1 MSTTT
6 CTRNQGRAIDTQ
18 DTSLQPTNR
27 PGGTRRTTES
37 LDHWTYNRTLEY
49 LEHAPRAELRY
60 GRSTRLGQLPQR
72 RMDDHGVCSRYR
84 TEAATFKGYRTGAIA
99 YATAGQS
106 RYRPKTRSNSVVA
119 FKYARLTTDMP
130 AIEPK
135 DVRRS
140 YLSSRTNQTAVQ
152 EATELGTRQGNMG
165 GEIMD
170 HMAVRQLGRRTTRE
184 LDELHGKYGVDYIAA
199 SPGNNPTCKH
209 TKRNEQASRTPR
221 LYWTSPQLPHRLV
234 RDGIQVA
241 RIPNLRHRQL
251 ASQPSRKLPNWVR
264 VHSRLVQ
271 RHMGSWP
278 NQGQDES
285 RKVSR
290 YLDQQPGLTQGK
302 TREPTW
308 GYTPVWSNTQG
319 REIPN

>member
-209 TKRNEQASRTPR
+209 TKRNEQASRTPQHLTNR
-221 LYWTSPQLPHRLV
+221 PSTKLQALQQHLN
-234 RDGIQVA
+234 GECLKG
-241 RIPNLRHRQL
+241 LRNQPVGQ
-251 ASQPSRKLPNWVR
+251 QPSW
-264 VHSRLVQ
+264 S
-271 RHMGSWP
+271 
-278 NQGQDES
+278 S
-285 RKVSR
+285 RKIPKLNGGS
-290 YLDQQPGLTQGK
+290 GLTQVQ
-302 TREPTW
+302 TRWTSW
-308 GYTPVWSNTQG
+308 THG
-319 REIPN
+319 